1 MNWRS
6 DIRISQPRNLNY
18 DLGKRN
24 NHASPSYLDLP
35 IRSDHITDKMPAQV
49 TDIKQFLEI
58 ARRKDAKG
66 SISPSRYPEP
76 APRKH
81 FFSLPAPLVHPD
93 ILERKEKGTC

>member
-1 MNWRS
+1 
-6 DIRISQPRNLNY
+6 
-18 DLGKRN
+18 
-24 NHASPSYLDLP
+24 
-35 IRSDHITDKMPAQV
+35 MPAQV

-81 FFSLPAPLVHPD
+81 FFSARLKKSEKSKDIKMKIRCKRYVYTLILKDSDKADKIKQSLPPTMPFQEISKKTKKPKKA
-93 ILERKEKGTC
+93 